1 MAAGVSR
8 LRSARYDRSVRALIT
23 GGHGFVGRH
32 LAHHLREAGDD
43 VVILD
48 RDDGVVADITD
59 ADAVRRA
66 LGEVGPEAVYHLA
79 GWADV
84 GASWAQPAAVL
95 QVNAMGTLN
104 VLQACMQSDVRRVLS
119 VASADVYGVV
129 TVEDLPL
136 TEGSPLRPTS
146 PYAASKVAAD
156 ALAQQAFLGYGLEVV
171 RVRPFNH
178 LGPGQSEQ
186 FVAPALA
193 ARIARAERDGSD
205 TIAVGNL
212 SARRDF
218 TDVRDIV
225 RAYRLLVETGAA
237 GEVYNVCSGRDLA
250 VQDLADRLVA
260 LATRPIRL
268 EPDASL
274 LRPVDLPVL
283 RGDASRLRAAT
294 GWKPEIGIEETLG
307 DLLDDM
313 RSRVASD

>member
-1 MAAGVSR
+1 M
-8 LRSARYDRSVRALIT
+8 RALIT

-32 LAHHLREAGDD
+32 LADHLRDAGDD
-43 VVILD
+43 VTILD
-48 RDDGVVADITD
+48 RHDGLVADITD
-59 ADAVRRA
+59 ATAVLRA
-66 LGEVGPEAVYHLA
+66 LREAQPEAVYHLA

-84 GASWAQPAAVL
+84 GASWKQPAAVL
-95 QVNAMGTLN
+95 RVNAEGTLN
-104 VLQACMQSDVRRVLS
+104 VLQACVEVGVRRVLS

-129 TVEDLPL
+129 TPEELPL
-136 TEGSPLRPTS
+136 TERSPLRPTS

-156 ALAQQAFLGYGLEVV
+156 AVAQQAFLGHGLAVV

-178 LGPGQSEQ
+178 LGPGQAEQ

-205 TIAVGNL
+205 AIPVGNL

-225 RAYRLLVETGAA
+225 QAYRRLIEDGEA

-250 VQDLADRLVA
+250 VQELADHLVS
-260 LATRPIRL
+260 LASHPIRL
-268 EPDASL
+268 EADPSL

-283 RGDASRLRAAT
+283 RGDASKLHAAT
-294 GWKPEIGIEETLG
+294 GWEPQIGIETTLS

-313 RSRVASD
+313 RERVAAS